1 MKRTRYSILLLFLL
15 LTTPL
20 LANDFS
26 IDDIIEDIYHQMSEQ
41 GEPQQEE
48 LENTL
53 LYYYQ
58 NPIDINHTTSAEL
71 SELVFLSQDQID
83 NLLSFVHSQPV
94 NDLSEL
100 RLVRGFRDYELRNLR
115 YFITITPQEKT
126 DKIYGLR
133 DLMHSARQ
141 EAIVRTDIRNMEAY
155 SGDPVFAQARYQISS
170 RDRILAGLQIRRNPG
185 TTAREMEYGGYIQLN
200 RIGPMKTAIIGNFN
214 ADFGLGLVT
223 STGFHM
229 GKSAYV
235 TNVGVSKDK
244 LTRYSGTIGNSL
256 HGVGTT
262 FGWQKNGIQGEVTAF
277 YSLTRTNDSIR
288 RHVVGANANIR
299 WNRLKVGVT
308 AVENIYSDTLRYYYE
323 HAGYNQNYFRGI
335 RQAVIGA
342 DFRYNWGRWDLF
354 GEVATAQNK
363 KGWGVATTVG
373 LRMTPIDQLGLVL
386 LYRYY
391 SPLFDNTLGY
401 SFSETSRINDEN
413 GVYLGIDYKGLKD
426 WRLSAYGD
434 VFRFDGIKY
443 GIPYAPSWGY
453 DALGQAEYIPNSH
466 HQLTMRFR
474 AKEKGGKS
482 LYSLRNQYRWEAGN
496 WSLTS
501 KVEGNIGKNSLAT
514 LTYGVAVLQDVKY
527 LFEKQRLTIGGR
539 IAYFYAPNWDNRIYT
554 YENDVLYGYS
564 IPALYGHG
572 VRGYLNLR
580 WVAVENGKIRLTT
593 YLRLSEMV
601 YTKAWAEKQK
611 KTLTDTDLHLMMRL
625 TF

>member
-1 MKRTRYSILLLFLL
+1 MTRHYHILLLFLL
-15 LTTPL
+15 LATPL

-100 RLVRGFRDYELRNLR
+100 RLVRGFREYELRNLR
-115 YFITITPQEKT
+115 YFITITPQENT
-126 DKIYGLR
+126 DKIYGFR
-133 DLMHSARQ
+133 DLMHTARH
-141 EAIVRTDIRNMEAY
+141 EAIVRTDIRNMETY

-170 RDRILAGLQIRRNPG
+170 RDHILAGLQIRRNPG

-223 STGFHM
+223 STGFHI

-235 TNVGVSKDK
+235 TNVGISKDK

-262 FGWQKNGIQGEVTAF
+262 FGWQKNDVQGEVTAF

-323 HAGYNQNYFRGI
+323 HAGYNHNYFRGI

-363 KGWGVATTVG
+363 KGWSVATTVG

-401 SFSETSRINDEN
+401 SFSESSRINDEN

-443 GIPYAPSWGY
+443 GIPYSPSWGY

-474 AKEKGGKS
+474 AKEKGRKS
-482 LYSLRNQYRWEAGN
+482 LFSLRNQYRWEAGN

-501 KVEGNIGKNSLAT
+501 KVEGNIGKNSFAT

-527 LFEKQRLTIGGR
+527 LFEKQRLTLGGR
-539 IAYFYAPNWDNRIYT
+539 IAYFYTPNWDNRIYT

-580 WVAVENGKIRLTT
+580 WVAVEQKKVRLTI
-593 YLRLSEMV
+593 YLRLSET
-601 YTKAWAEKQK
+601 YKNRTTK
-611 KTLTDTDLHLMMRL
+611 TDLHLMGRL